1 MSNKLHKNAQ
11 QQKPVSSYRNE
22 VWLCKCFFSTSRKVY
37 IWVWICTET
46 VIKRYSLQVSF
57 FLRKIV
63 HGDLNEAISANETAS
78 LHGKFSLVGN

>member
-1 MSNKLHKNAQ
+1 MHNNKNPYLRTGMK
-11 QQKPVSSYRNE
+11 
-22 VWLCKCFFSTSRKVY
+22 CGFKCFFSTSLKVY

-46 VIKRYSLQVSF
+46 VMKRYSLQVSF

-63 HGDLNEAISANETAS
+63 HGDLNEAISANETDS